1 MQQNATLDLF
11 SSNRSS
17 NTIFRFQNC
26 SYSVTLRGKERLL
39 LDNVCGSVHSGRVL
53 AIMGPS
59 GAGKTCLIDLLTL
72 ESREGRSVGKVTIN
86 GEVITRKTF
95 SIYCATVPQID
106 RHWPFL
112 TCRETIEF
120 AADLLL
126 PLPTHMKKE
135 RVNALLTTMG
145 LNVCADT
152 KVGNA
157 FFPGLSGGQKRRLS
171 IALALLANPLV
182 LFLDEP
188 TSGLDAAA
196 AASIMTFIKK
206 LAVSANICV
215 VCTIHQPSSSV
226 FQGFDKVMLLSGG
239 RVAYNGSAEDAEAY
253 FKMCG
258 YELPKNI
265 SVAEFMLD
273 LVNREFTDPK
283 KVDDILDKYVYND
296 EDAANITSPL
306 LPNRPSRTTFISQV
320 ITLVRRHGMLYI
332 RDPTIYTGRL
342 IVFFATC
349 VFFSIVYY
357 KSKDRTQSQIV
368 PRMWLIQWLLC
379 VPCMFGV
386 VAVYG
391 YSEEA
396 SSIKREVKNGIVI
409 PSAYLVANFFL
420 QVPLMFLLGIS
431 ALLLAGYGIGNW
443 QISQFG
449 VMLTVWAFSL
459 WTYECCAQF
468 LSIVTTQPL
477 LGMLLFLV
485 VWFSSFLF
493 NGILID
499 VDDVPWPFKL
509 LTYIFPYKYS
519 LRSMTAIEFLGTR
532 FDGAMETSLSPLGFV
547 CDNVVQCYGAT
558 GRQVLTTLGTVFRSI
573 SPDVDILQDLGFLFA
588 IGCVM
593 KIVFILLFIKKT
605 SSVKKVMLPLSEANS
620 RQVAPSEAIVLEN
633 F

>member
-1 MQQNATLDLF
+1 
-11 SSNRSS
+11 
-17 NTIFRFQNC
+17 
-26 SYSVTLRGKERLL
+26 
-39 LDNVCGSVHSGRVL
+39 
-53 AIMGPS
+53 MGPS

-72 ESREGRSVGKVTIN
+72 ESREGRSIGKVTIN
-86 GEVITRKTF
+86 GQVITRKTF
-95 SIYCATVPQID
+95 SSVCATVPQAD

-112 TCRETIEF
+112 TCKETIEF
-120 AADLLL
+120 ASDLLL
-126 PLPTHMKKE
+126 PLPTQMKKE
-135 RVNALLTTMG
+135 RVEALLTTMG
-145 LNVCADT
+145 LKVCANT
-152 KVGNA
+152 RVGNA

-171 IALALLANPLV
+171 IAVALLSNPLV

-196 AASIMTFIKK
+196 AASIMSFIKQ

-226 FQGFDKVMLLSGG
+226 FEGFDKVMLLSGG
-239 RVAYNGSAEDAEAY
+239 RVAYNGSALNAEAY
-253 FKMCG
+253 FKQCG
-258 YELPKNI
+258 YELPRNI
-265 SVAEFMLD
+265 SIAEYMLD
-273 LVNREFTDPK
+273 LVNREFTDPS
-283 KVDDILDKYVYND
+283 KVDDILDKYVSID
-296 EDAANITSPL
+296 DTPEVCSS
-306 LPNRPSRTTFISQV
+306 LPQRASRTSFFSQV
-320 ITLVRRHGMLYI
+320 STLVRRHGLLYL

-349 VFFSIVYY
+349 IFFSIIYF
-357 KSKDRTQSQIV
+357 KSSERTQSQVV

-391 YSEEA
+391 YSEESA
-396 SSIKREVKNGIVI
+396 SIKREVRNGVLF
-409 PSAYLVANFFL
+409 PSAYLLANFLL
-420 QVPLMFLLGIS
+420 QAPLMFVLGVS
-431 ALLLAGYGIGNW
+431 ALSVSGYAIGNW
-443 QISQFG
+443 QSSQYG

-459 WTYECCAQF
+459 WSYETCAQF

-499 VDDVPWPFKL
+499 VDDVPWPFKA
-509 LTYIFPYKYS
+509 LTFIFPYKYS
-519 LRSMTAIEFLGTR
+519 LRSMTAIEFLGTK
-532 FDGAMETSLSPLGFV
+532 FDGAIETVASPYGFV
-547 CDNVVQCYGAT
+547 CSNGALQCYGAT

-573 SPDVDILQDLGFLFA
+573 SPDVDIIQDLGFLFA

-593 KIVFILLFIKKT
+593 KILFVILFIKKT
-605 SSVKKVMLPLSEANS
+605 SSVKKVELPPTQ
-620 RQVAPSEAIVLEN
+620 RQVAPSETIILEN